1 MVSNLNRRQKALALL
16 LALTLV
22 RGVIYVS
29 VIPPWQAPDEFRHFE
44 YIKLLQQKRRFL
56 RSQDTSLPLQREI
69 IASMIEHNYWKFGR
83 AVYPFDPW
91 TPPQSFKEII
101 WPVDP
106 YWLFQPPLYY
116 IMGASLVALVDGS
129 NDIDL
134 QLYAV
139 RLMSVTLGLLVVFVA
154 VVTATVLFSDDDL
167 LVIGIPAFITFL
179 PMHTFITSAV
189 NNDNLAELIV
199 SVVVLI
205 LVLVF
210 KEGPSLKRTAL
221 ISVLIGLGLLT
232 KRTTIVTVPLTL
244 AAILICSWKARS
256 RIFHLSRTEA
266 GLMIAVLIMGIGSVV
281 EFWSVWQR
289 LWVRILPTLRPYFI
303 LIHGADFSGIFTSE
317 SLRLF
322 THYVTVLFES
332 FWARFGWMNV
342 RLDPIWYQLVALV
355 SVAAILGVGI
365 LAIRT
370 VRSPATM
377 APWQKQCLL
386 LFFLCVAFAIAI
398 AMGYGIRL
406 WAHFRSFQSGIRAVP
421 PQGRYIFV
429 AIIPIASLFML
440 GLRELA
446 PSGNRRLWLQAFVG
460 GIVLFD
466 SIALLHYVIPF
477 FYG

>member
-1 MVSNLNRRQKALALL
+1 MLL
-16 LALTLV
+16 
-22 RGVIYVS
+22 Y
-29 VIPPWQAPDEFRHFE
+29 
-44 YIKLLQQKRRFL
+44 
-56 RSQDTSLPLQREI
+56 LQRE
-69 IASMIEHNYWKFGR
+69 KVR
-83 AVYPFDPW
+83 AWGEFYPKYSW
-91 TPPQSFKEII
+91 
-101 WPVDP
+101 
-106 YWLFQPPLYY
+106 
-116 IMGASLVALVDGS
+116 
-129 NDIDL
+129 
-134 QLYAV
+134 
-139 RLMSVTLGLLVVFVA
+139 TLGLLVVFVA

-446 PSGNRRLWLQAFVG
+446 PSGNRRLWLQAFVV
-460 GIVLFD
+460 GIVLFY